1 MKIAVIGAG
10 ITGLSTAY
18 YLSQKGHTVTI
29 YEQSDH
35 AGGLGSSL
43 RVGGTAIERFYHH
56 LFRSDVYAIQLLTEL
71 GLRSQLKFYPAK
83 TSVLTGKRLFPFS
96 SPIDLLQFSALSF
109 FDRIRLGYALFQ
121 LKFLPQHMKEL
132 DAISAT
138 TWLKQHAGSAAYNTL
153 WKPLL
158 VGKFAN
164 YASTVPAAWLRDRL
178 RDRSFDLG
186 YLDGGAQT
194 LFDALLMHL
203 KKQRVRIRYGTAVT
217 AVKEINNS
225 VQILVGERSERFDR
239 CLITTVSPIAN
250 RLITSPVSPSIKKRL
265 DQQDQLGAVCLLLEL
280 DRAIQTQYWVNVCN
294 PSSPVLVMV
303 EHTNMIA
310 PERYGGNHV
319 VYLANYIHR
328 TKPEYRQSDEKIISS
343 YTSILKQLNPS
354 FSPLWIR
361 KATISRSPRAQTI
374 FGLHSFESRPPHQLT
389 DRIFL
394 GNIDQ
399 MYPHDRNFNLGIEM
413 GKKLSVDII
422 S

>member
-1 MKIAVIGAG
+1 MKIAIIGAG

-18 YLSQKGHTVTI
+18 YLSQKGYTVTI

-56 LFRSDVYAIQLLTEL
+56 LFRSDVHAIQLLTDL

-109 FDRIRLGYALFQ
+109 FDRIRLGYALVQ
-121 LKFLPQHMKEL
+121 LKFLPQRMKEL
-132 DAISAT
+132 DTISAAS
-138 TWLKQHAGSAAYNTL
+138 WLKRHAGSAAYNIL

-164 YASTVPAAWLRDRL
+164 FASAVPTAWLRDRL

-194 LFDALLMHL
+194 LFDALLKHL
-203 KKQRVRIRYGTAVT
+203 KKQRVRIRYGTTVT

-225 VQILVGERSERFDR
+225 VQILVGERSEQFDR
-239 CLITTVSPIAN
+239 CLITTVSPIAS
-250 RLITSPVSPSIKKRL
+250 RLITSPISQSIRKQL

-280 DRAIQTQYWVNVCN
+280 DRSIQNQYWVNICN

-303 EHTNMIA
+303 EHTNMIS

-328 TKPEYRQSDEKIISS
+328 TKPEYRQSDEQIISS

-354 FSPLWIR
+354 FSPAWIR
-361 KATISRSPRAQTI
+361 NATVSRSPRAQTI
-374 FGLHSFESRPPHQLT
+374 FGLHSFESRPPHRLT

-399 MYPHDRNFNLGIEM
+399 MYPHDRNFNLGVEM
-413 GKKLSVDII
+413 GEKLATLI

>member
-1 MKIAVIGAG
+1 MRIAIIGAG

-43 RVGGTAIERFYHH
+43 RVGGTTIERFYHH
-56 LFRSDVYAIQLLTEL
+56 LFRSDVHAVQLLTEL

-194 LFDALLMHL
+194 LFDALLKQL
-203 KKQRVRIRYGTAVT
+203 KKQQVTVRYGSSVN
-217 AVKEINNS
+217 AVKELDDW
-225 VQILVGERSERFDR
+225 VQVQVGNRTARFDR

-280 DRAIQTQYWVNVCN
+280 DRAIQNQYWVNICN

-303 EHTNMIA
+303 EHTNMIS
-310 PERYGGNHV
+310 PERYGGNHL

-328 TKPEYRQSDEKIISS
+328 TKPGYRQSDEEIISS
-343 YTSILKQLNPS
+343 YTTILKQLNPS
-354 FSPLWIR
+354 FSHTWIQ
-361 KATISRSPRAQTI
+361 KATVSRSPRAQTI
-374 FGLHSFESRPPHQLT
+374 FGLHSFASRPPHQLT

-399 MYPHDRNFNLGIEM
+399 MYPHDRNFNLGVEM
-413 GKKLSVDII
+413 GEKLATLLS
-422 S
+422 